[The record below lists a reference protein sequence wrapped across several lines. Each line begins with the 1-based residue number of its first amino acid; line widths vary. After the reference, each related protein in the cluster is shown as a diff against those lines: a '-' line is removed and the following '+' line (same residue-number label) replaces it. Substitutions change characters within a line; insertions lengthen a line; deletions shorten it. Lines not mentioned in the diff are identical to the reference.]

1 MMRLEATFLGI
12 RENMLGGREALAR
25 LPDGPTLC
33 VQVEPAD
40 SDAEVEQK
48 IKDALIIELKDSH
61 SVEIPT
67 ALKGKVISA
76 EVDTEGYE
84 KRG

>member
-1 MMRLEATFLGI
+1 MKLEATFLEI
-12 RENMLGGREALAR
+12 RENMLGGREARAR
-25 LPDGPTLC
+25 LSEGVTLC
-33 VQVEPAD
+33 VPVDPAD
-40 SDAEVEQK
+40 SDAEIEQK

-67 ALKGKVISA
+67 ALTGKVISA
-76 EVDTEGYE
+76 EVDTQGYE